1 MVTPLMET
9 GAVRRMGREQPRMR
23 PDQVAADKGDSSTTI
38 RHFLQLEALAPGLIK
53 FALGDR

>member
-1 MVTPLMET
+1 
-9 GAVRRMGREQPRMR
+9 
-23 PDQVAADKGDSSTTI
+23 VASDSSTTI